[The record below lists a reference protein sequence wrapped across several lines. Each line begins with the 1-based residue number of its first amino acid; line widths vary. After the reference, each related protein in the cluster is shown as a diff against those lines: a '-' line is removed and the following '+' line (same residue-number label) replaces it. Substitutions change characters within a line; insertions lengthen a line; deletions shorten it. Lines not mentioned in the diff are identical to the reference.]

1 MKKILQKSLIFVL
14 LSLSISL
21 RAQVETILKTSFPEW
36 YGELQITDGKKYDKS
51 QKENYR
57 NLYQKF
63 DKALSDVE
71 GFKIGAIDKTTI
83 QVLNFDQLKQIAK
96 KDALDTLVMLI
107 IAYQNKINDYMKWN
121 EKFAADS
128 IHLASYWAVYSDNL
142 KANKFDDAYAN
153 WQILFNR
160 FPVFHSS
167 IYTGG
172 QRILISKIDKKD
184 AKQQIFKDSLLILFD
199 QQMRAYPQNTAYAK
213 GMKAYYFYK
222 FNVENKDINDTNVR
236 KLMIVNYEMFNDA
249 INEGKEKT
257 QAFIFPICLK
267 LSLFIAQLNKVNP
280 QIFYV
285 TPDRFLEDYL
295 SFSDLL
301 SVQYNAETDDK
312 KKETIKKQGMDLLDN
327 IFTVSD
333 YSDCQNLISIFT
345 PKYEKNKTNAQEL
358 KKMITLM
365 SKKGCLE
372 SQLYQDCIISLYQVE
387 PSSKSAQSIA
397 QLLSFKG
404 NYSDAAKYY
413 DEAIDKETVDSV
425 KARYYFEAA
434 KVYNQLNQYSKAR
447 EYARSSIRI
456 NPNDGKPLILIAT
469 LYAATATSVGQDDFE
484 RSAVFWAAAD
494 KLLEAKRVDP
504 SVTADADKLLQIYSS
519 RFPKKEEA
527 FMHSVY
533 EGSSYSVGGW
543 IGETT
548 TARFYK

>member
-1 MKKILQKSLIFVL
+1 MKNILQKSLIMFF
-14 LSLSISL
+14 LSLTFTL
-21 RAQVETILKTSFPEW
+21 GAQVETILKTSFPEW
-36 YGELQITDGKKYDKS
+36 YGELQITDGKKYEKG
-51 QKENYR
+51 QKEKYR

-71 GFKIGAIDKTTI
+71 GFKIEAIDKTTI
-83 QVLNFDQLKQIAK
+83 QVLNYDQLKQIAK
-96 KDALDTLVMLI
+96 KDALDTLVLLI
-107 IAYQNKINDYMKWN
+107 KEDQNKINDFMKWD
-121 EKFAADS
+121 EKFSADS
-128 IHLASYWAVYSDNL
+128 LHLASFWALYSDNL
-142 KANKFDDAYAN
+142 KANKLDDAYPH
-153 WQILFNR
+153 WQVLFNR
-160 FPVFHSS
+160 YPIFHSS

-172 QRILISKIDKKD
+172 QRILTAKIDKKD
-184 AKQQIFKDSLLILFD
+184 DKLQIYRDSLLILFD

-222 FNVENKDINDTNVR
+222 FNVENKDIIDTNIR
-236 KLMIVNYEMFNDA
+236 KLMVVNYEMFNDA

-257 QAFIFPICLK
+257 QAFIFPLCLK
-267 LSLFIAQLNKVNP
+267 LSLLIAKFNKINP
-280 QIFYV
+280 QRFYV
-285 TPDRFLEDYL
+285 TPDKFLEDYL

-301 SVQYNAETDDK
+301 STQYNAETDEK

-327 IFTVSD
+327 IFTASD
-333 YSDCQNLISIFT
+333 YSNCENLISIFT

-365 SKKGCLE
+365 SKKGCLQ

-404 NYSDAAKYY
+404 NYTEAAKYY
-413 DEAIDKETVDSV
+413 DEAIDKETVDSI

-447 EYARSSIRI
+447 EYARSSMRL

-469 LYAATATSVGQDDFE
+469 LYAATANSVGQDDFE
-484 RSAVFWAAAD
+484 HNAVFWVAAD
-494 KLLEAKRVDP
+494 KLLEAKRIDP
-504 SVTADADKLLQIYSS
+504 SVTTDADKLIQIYSS

-533 EGSSYSVGGW
+533 EGNSYTVGGW